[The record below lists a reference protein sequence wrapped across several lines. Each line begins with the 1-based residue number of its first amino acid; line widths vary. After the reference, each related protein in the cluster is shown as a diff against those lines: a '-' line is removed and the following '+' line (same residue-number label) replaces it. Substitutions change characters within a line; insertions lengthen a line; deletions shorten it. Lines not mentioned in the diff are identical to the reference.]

1 MFNKKFKVGF
11 FEFELDIWII
21 LVLILAAI
29 INFYNI
35 TRGGLSIFDEATYSY
50 AAKKVLEG
58 NLLYLGGGFKP
69 LYMVFVT
76 IGNLVFGIHNYSG
89 TIISGLFGL
98 LSIYITYLIGLK
110 LFNRKIGTIA
120 GLILAVTQYHVYFS
134 KVTLAEVVS
143 TAFYGLTILVY
154 IYSYT
159 AEKKAQNWILLL
171 VSLLIGIHFLIRFN
185 SPVIIGLLLVFEF
198 IHLISKRYDLKILP
212 PKRRQTCRAA
222 LYKATIK
229 RALIICVPAILI
241 ILAISIVYWLLAPHN
256 SNMAWQVSIRT
267 TQGLVD
273 LITRTG
279 KEADFLYYTRGLWYL
294 TSPITLI
301 LGLLG
306 LFVYNKKTKFG
317 NGSNIVTVWFLFL
330 FLFYSSY
337 YNHQMRLFLPAVP
350 ALALLAAKAIVF
362 LSRPKADKLANP
374 RLATFKS
381 KIIQSILLTLV
392 VSSSL
397 FLSIGTITKSSL
409 GYENAS
415 DYVISK
421 NAGGVIDSQY
431 GLYMYYF
438 DGKIPRER
446 QVRLEFV
453 NSTEQLKNLNTEG
466 YDYII
471 LDWRGS
477 GAPLRNEL
485 LKCAPDKVF
494 EDSHF
499 ENDAIVEASRKNNML
514 LTSKLINYSDPK
526 NMGLEDPYLFDNSDA
541 RNNFIYIYNITGVLK
556 CLGE

>member
-1 MFNKKFKVGF
+1 MFNKKFKVGV

-35 TRGGLSIFDEATYSY
+35 THGGLSNFDEATYSY
-50 AAKKVLEG
+50 AAKQVLNG

-69 LYMVFVT
+69 VYMVFVT
-76 IGNLVFGIHNYSG
+76 ISNLLFGIHNYSG

-98 LSIYITYLIGLK
+98 LSIYVTYLIGLK

-120 GLILAVTQYHVYFS
+120 GLILAVTQYHIYFS

-171 VSLLIGIHFLIRFN
+171 VSLLIGINFLIRYN
-185 SPVIIGLLLVFEF
+185 SPVIIGILLIFELV
-198 IHLISKRYDLKILP
+198 HLISKRYDLK
-212 PKRRQTCRAA
+212 T
-222 LYKATIK
+222 TIK
-229 RALIICVPAILI
+229 RALIISVPALVIMV
-241 ILAISIVYWLLAPHN
+241 AASIAYWVLAPHN
-256 SNMAWQVSIRT
+256 TNMAWQVSFRT

-279 KEADFLYYTRGLWYL
+279 KEADFLYYARGLWHL

-301 LGLLG
+301 LGVLG
-306 LFVYNKKTKFG
+306 LFVLNKKKEG
-317 NGSNIVTVWFLFL
+317 HIVTVWFLFL

-337 YNHQMRLFLPAVP
+337 YIHQTRLFLPAVP
-350 ALALLAAKAIVF
+350 ALVLLAAKAI
-362 LSRPKADKLANP
+362 
-374 RLATFKS
+374 TYFKS
-381 KIIQSILLTLV
+381 KIIQLILLILI

-409 GYENAS
+409 GYENAAN
-415 DYVISK
+415 YVISK
-421 NAGGVIDSQY
+421 NPAGVIDSQF

-446 QVRLEFV
+446 QVRLELV
-453 NSTEQLKNLNTEG
+453 NSTEQLKRLNTEG
-466 YDYII
+466 YEYII

-477 GAPLRNEL
+477 DAALKNEL
-485 LKCAPDKVF
+485 LTCAPEKVF
-494 EDSHF
+494 DNPYF
-499 ENDAIVEASRKNNML
+499 EHDALVEINRKYNIR
-514 LTSKLINYSDPK
+514 SKPDE
-526 NMGLEDPYLFDNSDA
+526 GLENSEFLDYSDA
-541 RNNFIYIYNITGVLK
+541 RNNYIYVYNITGVLK
-556 CLGE
+556 CLG